1 MGKFAAARDRLRR
14 ALESGRDSVRR
25 AREQART
32 SVAEDASTL
41 WHADDIRTVGGDD
54 VDEEGATPGGAASGA
69 GREPPIVVAST
80 SVTHRDDLDVPRG
93 LRIAAAWTWRVL
105 LLVLAAWVVLWL
117 IAKLS
122 VVVIPVTIALLLSA
136 LLSPLV
142 SLLLRVGVPRSLATT
157 LVLVAGLAAVAG
169 TLTIVVN
176 QFVDGAPDLADK
188 AAKGIQQLQEAL
200 KNGPLHLSD
209 QQLQDINDGVGEWLT
224 KNQTSLTSGAI
235 ATDSTVGHVVKGLF
249 LVLFTTFFF
258 LRDGRRIT
266 RFLFGILPRTVRP
279 QMLAAADAS
288 WGTLVSYVRAT
299 VLVAF
304 IDALGIGLAMVI
316 LDIPFSFALAALVF
330 LGAFIPIVGA
340 TVSGAVAVL
349 VAFVDQGLVVALILL
364 GAVIAVQQLEGHV
377 LQPIIMGR
385 AVAIHPLAVIVAIA
399 AGIVLAGIP
408 GALVAVPIV
417 AVLNTGIRHLVA
429 HREAREH
436 GVEPGPT
443 PPTGPPMPGEP
454 EPA

>member
-1 MGKFAAARDRLRR
+1 
-14 ALESGRDSVRR
+14 VRR

-32 SVAEDASTL
+32 SGVDGADSPDDA
-41 WHADDIRTVGGDD
+41 AGIRTFGGDE
-54 VDEEGATPGGAASGA
+54 VDESGSTEPNSTSA
-69 GREPPIVVAST
+69 PGREPPIVVAST

-93 LRIAAAWTWRVL
+93 LRVAAAWTWRVL

-142 SLLLRVGVPRSLATT
+142 GLLLRVGVPRSLATA

-188 AAKGIQQLQEAL
+188 AAAGIQQLQEAL
-200 KNGPLHLSD
+200 KNGPLHLSE
-209 QQLQDINDGVGEWLT
+209 QQIEDFNDGVGEWLSN
-224 KNQTSLTSGAI
+224 NQTSLTSGAI
-235 ATDSTVGHVVKGLF
+235 ATASTVGHVITGLF

-258 LRDGRRIT
+258 LRDGRRIS
-266 RFLFGILPRTVRP
+266 RFLFGALPRTVRS

-288 WGTLVSYVRAT
+288 WSTLVSYVRAT

-429 HREAREH
+429 QRQAREQ
-436 GVEPGPT
+436 GVPAGPT
-443 PPTGPPMPGEP
+443 PPTGPPMPGDAEL
-454 EPA
+454 A